1 MRAVS
6 NRWPGLSPHDPITGG
21 DGYVSGGKDQ
31 RRPDSTHILFTC
43 SFGLLP
49 PIIRL
54 YSPILVVA
62 SGKKTTGADGKGPVA
77 ASDLLMVVTSQFW
90 GLGWGQ
96 RERTNLIFTFLWRPP
111 SARVQTAFSVRS
123 GVPAAQLRFFYSIAF
138 FFPYLAAIR
147 TGYRYALTRTGTAIP
162 IFFSIF
168 RFHFPVLFFL
178 FLSMVAF
185 LDDD

>member
-62 SGKKTTGADGKGPVA
+62 SGKKTTGADGKSPVA

-96 RERTNLIFTFLWRPP
+96 RERTNLILRFCGVRPVHGSRRLFP
-111 SARVQTAFSVRS
+111 YAAGSGRPVFAFSI
-123 GVPAAQLRFFYSIAF
+123 LCFLL
-138 FFPYLAAIR
+138 PYLAAIR